1 MNWVYFIL
9 SLGMGFASI
18 IYSKW
23 LADNVTRIEVFDK
36 WFGRAG
42 TFYFYKLAG
51 VLLVLFGFYALFNF

>member
-1 MNWVYFIL
+1 
-9 SLGMGFASI
+9 MGFASI